1 MATESNAEVNADGLA
16 ASTGRGAGSANS
28 FSNTSG
34 AISANHVACGSVNAN
49 GPAEKLSL
57 GDQPQAMSIAAPEFT
72 LGSGDCQPEIGSRS
86 SGWRGWLW
94 GEVPSA
100 ILVFAVRGYQV
111 LLGPFLGGHCR
122 FQPTCSHYFIGA
134 VKKHGPWRGAW
145 RGVLRVLRC
154 HPFRPGGYDPP

>member
-1 MATESNAEVNADGLA
+1 MATKSNAESNRDGKHDVSA
-16 ASTGRGAGSANS
+16 IRVAS
-28 FSNTSG
+28 
-34 AISANHVACGSVNAN
+34 GSVDTNKTAEN
-49 GPAEKLSL
+49 SPPDKRLWATSVPATER
-57 GDQPQAMSIAAPEFT
+57 IAD
-72 LGSGDCQPEIGSRS
+72 SDSRQPEIDSRS
-86 SGWRGWLW
+86 SGLWGWLL

-145 RGVLRVLRC
+145 RGTLRVLRC